1 MGTLFVIR
9 WYYNIMKVQS
19 FHILSLEDTK
29 NIAFKSGTSLS
40 VWALKGIG
48 LSAQKITIKTPSAL
62 NMSRN
67 PESQ

>member
-1 MGTLFVIR
+1 MIGLDI
-9 WYYNIMKVQS
+9 KDS
-19 FHILSLEDTK
+19 GHILSLEDTK